1 MCPGLILGQGSEFQ
15 PQIWKVDLIYFI
27 VTPVS
32 FLLSTDLLLICFLS
46 FSLCE
51 YFAHFFSVLLSLFFL
66 FPYHPFDSSLS
77 LYLFHLQSLFPLFP
91 FLSTPPTFFPSPSI
105 YPPRFPA
112 RAPHALYSC
121 HPLTVYRTSCP
132 PPFLPSVSLVPLTP
146 HTAPIPRKP
155 LQTASAI
162 KARSQ
167 SARQPVSQPANL
179 LLRLKITVVPV
190 ARLLSSS
197 DTHQRSS

>member
-77 LYLFHLQSLFPLFP
+77 LYLLHLQSLFPLFP

-132 PPFLPSVSLVPLTP
+132 PPLPPERLPCPTDTTHCSHPPKTTSNSKR
-146 HTAPIPRKP
+146 H
-155 LQTASAI
+155 
-162 KARSQ
+162 Q
-167 SARQPVSQPANL
+167 SPQPVSQAASQPASQPSAS
-179 LLRLKITVVPV
+179 T
-190 ARLLSSS
+190 
-197 DTHQRSS
+197 